1 MSIVVVAVPPVLV
14 ADTVYVVEEDTVD
27 GVPEISPDVVSKF
40 KPVGSDGVI
49 DHETTVPPLTDGVS
63 GVIVVPLVSV
73 YGVPP

>member
-27 GVPEISPDVVSKF
+27 GVPDIYPVVVLKF

-49 DHETTVPPLTDGVS
+49 DHETTVPPLAVGIS
-63 GVIVVPLVSV
+63 EVIIVPLVNV
-73 YGVPP
+73 YGVPL